1 MTSWHVGEGV
11 LAAYVDRGLDGV
23 QRASVEAHLTRC
35 ASCRGALAHT
45 GGGASGTVS
54 FDRLW
59 DRIET
64 RVEDL
69 PAGRSPEWLQRIGVR
84 EPDTV
89 VVRAVGSQSAQ
100 WTLATTLVLAA
111 AALAAA
117 LGGNDS
123 ARLAFLV
130 LAPLLPP
137 LGVAATFRLTSS
149 STAMLET
156 TAPYSPARL
165 LLWRTAYVVATAV
178 PAAVAFGAVIPGN
191 AWMAVA
197 WLLPSAACTLIV
209 LVAATWTDPLMPA
222 LAVSTVWLAL
232 VVGWQLRDMP
242 TAISAPAVQLS
253 SAVITIAAALVLQ
266 RRLMEL
272 RVPTTWNLDEFGRN
286 DS

>member
-1 MTSWHVGEGV
+1 MSSWHVGEGA
-11 LAAYVDRGLDGV
+11 LAAYVDRSLDGV
-23 QRASVEAHLTRC
+23 QQASVEAHVARC
-35 ASCRGALAHT
+35 ASCRGALAET
-45 GGGASGTVS
+45 VGGASGAVA

-69 PAGRSPEWLQRIGVR
+69 PAGRSPGWLQRAGVR

-100 WTLATTLVLAA
+100 WTLATTLVLAV

-117 LGGNDS
+117 LGRNDS

-137 LGVAATFRLTSS
+137 LGVAATFRLTSH

-197 WLLPSAACTLIV
+197 WLLPSAACTLVV
-209 LVAATWTDPLMPA
+209 LVAATWIDPLTPA
-222 LAVSTVWLAL
+222 LVVSTVWLAL
-232 VVGWQLRDMP
+232 VVGWQLREMP
-242 TAISAPAVQLS
+242 TAITAPAVQLS
-253 SAVITIAAALVLQ
+253 SAAITVAAALVLQ
-266 RRLMEL
+266 RRLLEL
-272 RVPTTWNLDEFGRN
+272 RVPTT
-286 DS
+286 

>member
-1 MTSWHVGEGV
+1 MSSWHVGEGA
-11 LAAYVDRGLDGV
+11 LAAYVDRSLDGV
-23 QRASVEAHLTRC
+23 HRASVEAHLTRC
-35 ASCRGALAHT
+35 ASCRSALAET
-45 GGGASGTVS
+45 GGGTSGAVS

-69 PAGRSPEWLQRIGVR
+69 SAGRSPGWLQRVGVR
-84 EPDTV
+84 GPDAV

-100 WTLATTLVLAA
+100 WTLATTLVLAV

-117 LGGNDS
+117 LGRNDS
-123 ARLAFLV
+123 ARLAFVV

-137 LGVAATFRLTSS
+137 LGVAATFRLTSH

-197 WLLPSAACTLIV
+197 WLLPSAACTLVV
-209 LVAATWTDPLMPA
+209 LVAATWTDPLTPA
-222 LAVSTVWLAL
+222 IAVSTVWLAL

-242 TAISAPAVQLS
+242 TAISAPAVQLA
-253 SAVITIAAALVLQ
+253 SAAITAAAALVLQ
-266 RRLMEL
+266 RRPLEL
-272 RVPTTWNLDEFGRN
+272 RVPTT
-286 DS
+286 

>member
-1 MTSWHVGEGV
+1 
-11 LAAYVDRGLDGV
+11 LAGTV
-23 QRASVEAHLTRC
+23 
-35 ASCRGALAHT
+35 
-45 GGGASGTVS
+45 GGASGAVS

-69 PAGRSPEWLQRIGVR
+69 SAGRSPGWLQRVGIR

-117 LGGNDS
+117 LGRNDS

-137 LGVAATFRLTSS
+137 LGVAATFRLTSH

-156 TAPYSPARL
+156 TAPYTPARL

-209 LVAATWTDPLMPA
+209 LVAATWTDPLTPA
-222 LAVSTVWLAL
+222 LTVPMVWLAL
-232 VVGWQLRDMP
+232 VVVWQLRDMP
-242 TAISAPAVQLS
+242 TAITTSSVQLS
-253 SAVITIAAALVLQ
+253 FAAISAAAALVLQ
-266 RRLMEL
+266 RRLSEL
-272 RVPTTWNLDEFGRN
+272 RVPST
-286 DS
+286 